1 MDYRVDYYD
10 EVNSI
15 IVNYSEMVGK
25 PFVIRFFVNVFGP
38 DRAQRSI
45 AFLSF

>member
-15 IVNYSEMVGK
+15 IVNYSEMVAK
-25 PFVIRFFVNVFGP
+25 PFVIGFLLTFLDLTVPNV
-38 DRAQRSI
+38 Q
-45 AFLSF
+45 

>member
-15 IVNYSEMVGK
+15 IVNYSETVGK
-25 PFVIRFFVNVFGP
+25 PFVIGFLLTFLDLTVPNV
-38 DRAQRSI
+38 Q
-45 AFLSF
+45 

>member
-15 IVNYSEMVGK
+15 TVNYSEMVGK
-25 PFVIRFFVNVFGP
+25 LFVIGFLLTFLDLAVHNV
-38 DRAQRSI
+38 Q
-45 AFLSF
+45 